1 MTNLFNDLL
10 ISAPNHNGGLFF
22 ISERKFVRIDTL
34 GTCGILFEKG
44 KLVRG
49 VQPDKAVIY
58 ATQQDE
64 QNKEISDLQD
74 IHDIFY
80 LSGSY
85 YIVCTMTNEIIQA
98 DSNLN
103 EVRRWRFPGEADS
116 MHINCVGTWN
126 ERIIFSAFGDFHLHR
141 GYKED
146 STRKGFV
153 RDLLTGETLISGLSQ
168 PHSLAQHGNNLI
180 LANSQQHEI
189 AEYLPNGELLRMKKM
204 PGYTR
209 GLTIIDNILYVGLSK
224 SRNSQENTQSTA
236 SLVAVD
242 LANFEILESIEAPCD
257 EIYSIILLEK
267 NTLRDNIEGLFT
279 YALEKATE
287 KVSITLKNA
296 EAVVLADQKNEF
308 DIEIREITK
317 KWEMAQEQW
326 NAHRTQLE
334 IAIHSIRNERD
345 ASIAK
350 SLENAQT
357 EFEKQKQFIIE
368 AHDKQMACTMEYNK
382 KILDEA
388 KEEKEQLLID
398 YQKLIAH
405 AHAIQLE
412 KDRETIDLNKKLV
425 EQEII
430 ATEKLSA
437 NQKYYDTKISNA
449 EALIA
454 EKNETIKLLQEQL
467 QESKN
472 YNQEIYAANF
482 LQSEQFTDALAQT
495 EVEIAQLRIKLQ
507 ENETAIQER
516 YQNTFLQS
524 EKDNMTIDDLK
535 TKNECLQAENNKL
548 SVEISQHSS
557 KEHAQRC
564 HITELEN
571 TIDQRAYAWQR
582 ELQAIK
588 AQHQSELDSILKS
601 RSWKITAPLRLGR
614 TAIGATKNN
623 IKNSIANTYRKLPL
637 SISRRK
643 KIKDFLFTSVPW
655 LFKDLATYKNWK
667 AYKDL
672 QAMSVEAVIE
682 DNATNTTDVQIVANT
697 QNLVYVASSHLAAA
711 DGHWE
716 WANYAST
723 KATIKKLQQ
732 KQRMIDP
739 GDVDIIDLHNK
750 PFDEVVKS
758 IALPTLTDHPLVSI
772 ILPVYNNIKLTLEC
786 ILSIQKYTD
795 SSTSYEIIVTDDA
808 STDETNHLLEKLA
821 NIKYI
826 RNENNLGFLR
836 NCNKAL
842 EHAQGEY
849 IVYLN
854 NDIQVSKDWLKNL
867 HATFNVHP
875 RVGAV
880 GPKFIYPSGHLQ
892 EAGASFNFDGTST
905 MIGLNEN
912 PDQDRFSYT
921 RRVDYVSGACLMLR
935 TDLAKKLGGFS
946 EEFLPCYCE
955 DSDLCLRIEREG
967 YFIYFN
973 PSAVLIHH
981 LSKTT
986 AAVDNSFKMK
996 CINNNVQKINELWK
1010 DRLQKNINPRIIT
1023 FYLPQFH
1030 PFPENDKWWGSGFTE
1045 WTNVTKAKP
1054 NFINHYQPRF
1064 PADLGY
1070 YDLRLPEVMAAQAEL
1085 AKKYGVGAFC
1095 FYYYWFDGKRLLE
1108 RPIEQLLQNKDI
1120 EMPFCV
1126 CWANEN
1132 WTRRWDGQDHEVLMA
1147 QAHSP
1152 SDDRAVILDLIRY
1165 FKDHRYITI
1174 DGRPLIVIYR
1184 VTLFPDFKATAALW
1198 REVCREEGIGEIYI
1212 AMVESFD
1219 LVHAKTNPKQ
1229 FGCDAAV
1236 EFPPQGLA
1244 EQKPPSGE
1252 IINPDFAGHVAD
1264 YRELAIRYATR
1275 EQPPY
1280 TRFMSAMP
1288 GWDNSARRQNNSF
1301 CFENATPGVFQ
1312 AWLESILEQTRL
1324 QYSGDERIVFV
1335 NAWNEWAEG
1344 AYLEPDKRF
1353 GHTYL
1358 EAVRNAVDAYK
1369 FLRNDSES

>member
-64 QNKEISDLQD
+64 QNKEISNLQD

-116 MHINCVGTWN
+116 MHINCVGIWN

-209 GLTIIDNILYVGLSK
+209 GLAIIDNILYVGLSK

-257 EIYSIILLEK
+257 EIYSIILLGK
-267 NTLRDNIEGLFT
+267 NTLKDNIEGLFT

-296 EAVVLADQKNEF
+296 EAATLAHQQSEF
-308 DIEIREITK
+308 DIKINEITS
-317 KWEMAQEQW
+317 KWEAAQEQW
-326 NAHRTQLE
+326 NAHRTELE
-334 IAIHSIRNERD
+334 IAIYSIRKERD
-345 ASIAK
+345 EVIAK
-350 SLENAQT
+350 SLENAQAELDKKMLFIT
-357 EFEKQKQFIIE
+357 ESHE
-368 AHDKQMACTMEYNK
+368 KQMASTREYNRK
-382 KILDEA
+382 VLAEVQG
-388 KEEKEQLLID
+388 ENEQLLIEQ
-398 YQKLIAH
+398 QKLIAH
-405 AHAIQLE
+405 AYAIQLE

-430 ATEKLSA
+430 AIEKLSA
-437 NQKYYDTKISNA
+437 NQKYYDTKISHA

-454 EKNETIKLLQEQL
+454 EKNETIKLLQEKIQARETNR
-467 QESKN
+467 QN
-472 YNQEIYAANF
+472 IY
-482 LQSEQFTDALAQT
+482 
-495 EVEIAQLRIKLQ
+495 R
-507 ENETAIQER
+507 
-516 YQNTFLQS
+516 NTFLQS
-524 EKDNMTIDDLK
+524 EKNNMTINDLK
-535 TKNECLQAENNKL
+535 TKNEFLQVENNKL
-548 SVEISQHSS
+548 SIEISQYSS
-557 KEHAQRC
+557 REHAQRC

-571 TIDQRAYAWQR
+571 TIDQRAHAWQR

-643 KIKDFLFTSVPW
+643 KIKDFLFTRAPW
-655 LFKDLATYKNWK
+655 LFKDMATYKNWK

-672 QAMSVEAVIE
+672 QAMSVEAAIKG
-682 DNATNTTDVQIVANT
+682 NATNTTDVPSVANT

-739 GDVDIIDLHNK
+739 GYVDIIDLHNK
-750 PFDEVVKS
+750 PFDKVVKS
-758 IALPTLTDHPLVSI
+758 IALPIPTDYPLVSI
-772 ILPVYNNIKLTLEC
+772 ILPVYNNIKFTLEC
-786 ILSIQKYTD
+786 ILSIEKYTD
-795 SSTSYEIIVTDDA
+795 SSTPYEIIVADDA

-842 EHAQGEY
+842 EYAQGEY

-867 HATFNVHP
+867 HATFNEHP

-935 TDLAKKLGGFS
+935 ADLAKKLGGFS
-946 EEFLPCYCE
+946 EDFLPCYCE
-955 DSDLCLRIEREG
+955 DSDLCLRIEQEG

-986 AAVDNSFKMK
+986 ATVDNSFKMK

-1030 PFPENDKWWGSGFTE
+1030 PFPENNKWWGSGFTE

-1275 EQPPY
+1275 EQPSY

-1288 GWDNSARRQNNSF
+1288 GWDNTARRQNNSF

-1353 GHTYL
+1353 GHSYL